1 MNEKH
6 YHATRHLR
14 FAPIDTDKIPPNA
27 RYWQNSAQDQ
37 LCRLQ
42 ELVGDE
48 TALKMVIHIEGTWRT
63 VYDAIKILADL
74 AEKQKEYDSELAPV
88 MTFNGGE
95 ADEVR
100 PYHSESGTDQI
111 PF

>member
-42 ELVGDE
+42 ELIGDE
-48 TALKMVIHIEGTWRT
+48 EALKMVIHIEGTWRA
-63 VYDAIKILADL
+63 VYDAIKTLADL
-74 AEKQKEYDSELAPV
+74 AEAQIQYASELAPV
-88 MTFNGGE
+88 ITFSEGE
-95 ADEVR
+95 AQEVR
-100 PYHSESGTDQI
+100 PYHSNSVGDDPT
-111 PF
+111 F

>member
-42 ELVGDE
+42 ELIGDE
-48 TALKMVIHIEGTWRT
+48 EALKMVIHIEGTWRA
-63 VYDAIKILADL
+63 VYDAIKTLADL
-74 AEKQKEYDSELAPV
+74 AEAQIQYASELAPV
-88 MTFNGGE
+88 
-95 ADEVR
+95 DESAALNQKIR
-100 PYHSESGTDQI
+100 DNWDTIPEI